1 MRVETIEFIT
11 ITILNVGL
19 IYFKK
24 NNISIYGIQK

>member
-11 ITILNVGL
+11 LTILNVGL

-24 NNISIYGIQK
+24 NNASIYGITK